1 MHLIIHNEEVEIA
14 LSNTM
19 NRPVFLTDDGR
30 LRQFIKVTA
39 NPMWNQDFPL
49 TIYDQDTW
57 GRFGLAARRI
67 LASSAGVL

>member
-1 MHLIIHNEEVEIA
+1 MNVFIHDKELEIA

-19 NRPVFLTDDGR
+19 NRPMFFTDDGR
-30 LRQFIKVTA
+30 LRQFDKVTA

-49 TIYDQDTW
+49 TIYEQDTW